1 MEQNRIGGND
11 IMVFS
16 FAKNSQ
22 FNSVEEAKHEY
33 DYVFRILNKML
44 SEQGVDVPKIALA
57 GYIKDLACHIAFIIK
72 TYHLHRAIAS
82 VEVSDFDP
90 AEFDPDV
97 EPIILSGEQDSDHIC

>member
-1 MEQNRIGGND
+1 MEKNRLGGND

-33 DYVFRILNKML
+33 DYAFRILNKML
-44 SEQGVDVPKIALA
+44 SEHKVDVPKIGIG
-57 GYIKDLACHIAFIIK
+57 GYIEDLASYIAFIIK

-97 EPIILSGEQDSDHIC
+97 EPIILSGEQDSDH